1 VKKLIPNVRGDGDKN
16 FSPSG
21 DRDAEPFP
29 VTIYVCV
36 SWEQSPFN
44 PPRLL
49 RIGISL
55 Y

>member
-29 VTIYVCV
+29 ITISIYV

-44 PPRLL
+44 PPHLL
-49 RIGISL
+49 WIGISI